1 MMDNTPGSV
10 FSSADSG
17 GHSMFLNR
25 KLISS
30 EVPSGKIKSAAM
42 RVRTSLRRVRDIS
55 EKQGQE

>member
-30 EVPSGKIKSAAM
+30 EVPSGKMKSAAT

-55 EKQGQE
+55 EK